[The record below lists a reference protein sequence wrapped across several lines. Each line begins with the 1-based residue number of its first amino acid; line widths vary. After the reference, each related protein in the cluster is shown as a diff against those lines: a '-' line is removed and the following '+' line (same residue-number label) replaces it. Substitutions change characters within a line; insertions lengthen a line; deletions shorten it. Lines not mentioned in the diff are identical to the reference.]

1 MLGIHRS
8 CGGIHKNMEAPIG
21 AVVESTRIWG
31 RSLARATH
39 GEREDEPTARGGIQ
53 KHRGFLEPALTE
65 YSVLTPPLTGMAERE
80 RE

>member
-1 MLGIHRS
+1 MNNVKVKHELGNHIESRGSTWGSSSTLGIHRS

-39 GEREDEPTARGGIQ
+39 GEREDELTARGGI
-53 KHRGFLEPALTE
+53 
-65 YSVLTPPLTGMAERE
+65 
-80 RE
+80 

>member
-1 MLGIHRS
+1 
-8 CGGIHKNMEAPIG
+8 MEAPIG

-39 GEREDEPTARGGIQ
+39 GEKRKDELAARD
-53 KHRGFLEPALTE
+53 HGFLEPAFTE
-65 YSVLTPPLTGMAERE
+65 YSVLTPLLTGMAEKE